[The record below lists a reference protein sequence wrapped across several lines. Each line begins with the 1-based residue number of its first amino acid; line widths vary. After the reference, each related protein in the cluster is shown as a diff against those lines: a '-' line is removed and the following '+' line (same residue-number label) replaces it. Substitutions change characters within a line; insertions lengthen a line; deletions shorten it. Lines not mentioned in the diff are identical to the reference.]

1 MNANNYVAMC
11 QALTKNVNFLEP
23 SPVPSPDG
31 SPFDSDKLSSLIK
44 ARQALLPAPY
54 RAGYV
59 APLLAALPDV
69 VAQLKQEYDDEVKG
83 GADQAQ
89 ALADATLTA
98 DTLVGAVRDWGEPGY
113 RKPLMRFEAVVS
125 NLYRSFLS
133 AEQRAKVS
141 LPMIEIDPP
150 LVTFARS
157 ADAGPFTL
165 PIDSVKQLI
174 NAQAAVVSLP
184 GSYAGHP
191 LLWPALAHETGGHDV
206 LHADPGL
213 LNELAAGVSKLGGLP
228 HGIGSV
234 WAFWIDETASDIYGL
249 LNVGPAFAI
258 SLAAFF
264 SALEGEID
272 RSRGTA
278 GKSKPGAIST
288 VLPMRQGRLLDEH
301 PVDILRLHVAIG
313 VIESLPH
320 LSVTK
325 RHMWIALIEDV
336 AKQAAGGATS
346 ISVVDV
352 DKQEVIQH
360 LPLTDMAAA
369 ARKVGTYI
377 ATAKLKAL
385 HGNSIQDIETWD
397 NTDEQAATTIAAS
410 AAGGN
415 IVALGDDAQLLAGAT
430 MALLTDPSKYAAITT
445 SLNAALDDSFA
456 RDPVFGSAMPH
467 SALALKRRGRDT
479 TRTPSPP
486 LFPIDL
492 SVAP

>member
-1 MNANNYVAMC
+1 MNASNYVAMC

-31 SPFDSDKLSSLIK
+31 SPFDSDKLSALVK

-59 APLLAALPDV
+59 TPLLAALPDV
-69 VAQLKQEYDDEVKG
+69 CAQLKAQYDDEKAG
-83 GADQAQ
+83 GEAQ

-98 DTLVGAVRDWGEPGY
+98 DTLVGAVRDWGEAGY

-133 AEQRAKVS
+133 AEQRAKLD
-141 LPMIEIDPP
+141 LPMIEIMPP

-165 PIDSVKQLI
+165 PINSVKQLI

-213 LNELAAGVSKLGGLP
+213 LDELAAGVSKLGGLP

-249 LNVGPAFAI
+249 LNVGPAFAL

-264 SALEGEID
+264 SALEAEID
-272 RSRGTA
+272 KSRKAPTKA
-278 GKSKPGAIST
+278 KPGAIST
-288 VLPMRQGRLLDEH
+288 VLPMRQGRLVDEH
-301 PVDILRLHVAIG
+301 PVDILRLYVALG
-313 VIESLPH
+313 VVESLPN

-325 RHMWIALIEDV
+325 RQAWIALLEDI
-336 AKQAAGGATS
+336 AKQAAGGATT

-352 DKQEVIQH
+352 DQGTVIQQ
-360 LPLTDMAAA
+360 LPLADMGGA
-369 ARKVGTYI
+369 ARKVGAYI

-385 HGNSIQDIETWD
+385 HGHSIQDIETWD
-397 NTDEQAATTIAAS
+397 NTDEQAATTIAAAIAKGGS
-410 AAGGN
+410 A
-415 IVALGDDAQLLAGAT
+415 VALGDDAQLLAGAT
-430 MALLTDPSKYAAITT
+430 IALLDDPGKYAAITT

-456 RDPVFGSAMPH
+456 RDPVFGSAMPR
-467 SALALKRRGRDT
+467 SALAIKRHGRDT
-479 TRTPSPP
+479 TRTPTPP
-486 LFPIDL
+486 LFPLDL